1 MKPNYNKLWK
11 KLIDKRMSKTILRNK
26 TDISSATLAKLSK
39 NEVVSMDIIF
49 RICDM
54 IINQKL
60 NLSDYVQT
68 NLEDYFNYEF
78 SRGITVLNMLKNLK

>member
-49 RICDM
+49 RICD
-54 IINQKL
+54 
-60 NLSDYVQT
+60 
-68 NLEDYFNYEF
+68 
-78 SRGITVLNMLKNLK
+78 VLNCNICDIMDVEKDETIIPKNEDM

>member
-49 RICDM
+49 RICD
-54 IINQKL
+54 
-60 NLSDYVQT
+60 
-68 NLEDYFNYEF
+68 
-78 SRGITVLNMLKNLK
+78 VLNCNIGDIMDVEKDETIIPKNEDMSKCKS